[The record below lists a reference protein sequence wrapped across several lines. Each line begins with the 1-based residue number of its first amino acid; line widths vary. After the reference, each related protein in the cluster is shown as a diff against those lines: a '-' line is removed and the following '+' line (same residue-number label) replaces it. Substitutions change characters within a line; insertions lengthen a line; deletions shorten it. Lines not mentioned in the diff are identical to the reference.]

1 MTAPIVDFLLFKKRL
16 VVGVLIINVCV
27 FSLTGYSTYNS
38 WQQQLRRIEV
48 TSQNLVRA
56 LELSIAGIFDKV
68 DVALLAVMYEAER
81 ELAAGKMTATAIDAC
96 ISAHRDNIP
105 ELDNLR
111 ITDVHGDIRYGV
123 FQQSASVVNVADRD
137 YFITL
142 RDHPQAG
149 LFIAKPLLSRVN
161 NKWIIVIAR
170 RINNP
175 DGSFAGVVYGN
186 ILLDFFQRHFASFNL
201 NKNGVI
207 TLRDNDLAIVARHPE
222 AKGFGVGNKT
232 VSQELSRLIRQGN
245 KFGTYTNPGSI
256 DPVQRIFSY
265 RKISN
270 YPLYINVGLATA
282 DYRNE
287 WLNNAMKMFSLAALL
302 GVGTLVMLRFNI
314 RKWEQAQQASEELN
328 LHRDHLETLVK
339 ERTSELET
347 NNLDL
352 AKEVEAR
359 RRFEAAIQEQTT
371 LLFEQVDQRQQVQ
384 EELLLKQQQL
394 AELNADLEWRVSDE
408 VRKNREKDSI
418 LLHQDK
424 LASIGQ
430 LAAGVAHEIN
440 NPMGFIMSNLRT
452 LNNYA
457 DVEQQYLRA
466 LEEAFTRC
474 CSAEQQVQFEEL
486 RTRLDL
492 PFILED
498 VSPLISESLE
508 GAERVRRIV
517 LDLKDFARSDVD
529 SMIETDLNNCVQSTA
544 NIVRNEIRYVAEL
557 ELHLGTIPSVT
568 CNPQQINQVI
578 ANLLM
583 NAAQAIE
590 EHGRITVTTS
600 SEGDNVL
607 LAVTDTGHGIP
618 EKVRTRIFDPFFTTK
633 EVGKGTGLGLSI
645 SYDII
650 KKHGGEIRVESEPG
664 VGTTFTIILPI
675 NTLSQIPV

>member
-1 MTAPIVDFLLFKKRL
+1 MTTPAVEFLPFKKRL
-16 VVGVLIINVCV
+16 VVGVLIINMSV
-27 FSLTGYSTYNS
+27 FALTGYSIYNS

-56 LELSIAGIFDKV
+56 LELSIDGIFDKV

-81 ELAAGKMTATAIDAC
+81 ELTAGQMTATAINAC

-111 ITDVHGDIRYGV
+111 IADVNGDIRYGV
-123 FQQSASVVNVADRD
+123 FQKSAAMANVADRD
-137 YFITL
+137 YFISL

-149 LFIAKPLLSRVN
+149 LFIAKPLLGRVS

-175 DGSFAGVVYGN
+175 DGSFAGVVHGN
-186 ILLDFFQRHFASFNL
+186 IPLDFFQRHFAGFNL
-201 NKNGVI
+201 NKHGVI
-207 TLRDNDLAIVARHPE
+207 TLRDSELAIVARYPE

-232 VSQELSRLIRQGN
+232 VSQEFSRLIRQGN
-245 KFGTYTNPGSI
+245 NFGTYTNQGSL

-265 RKISN
+265 RKITN
-270 YPLYINVGLATA
+270 YPLYINVGLATT
-282 DYRNE
+282 DYRDE
-287 WLNNAMKMFSLAALL
+287 WLNDAIKMFSLAAML
-302 GVGTLVMLRFNI
+302 GIGTLIMLRLNI
-314 RKWEQAQQASEELN
+314 RKWEQAQQASEELS
-328 LHRDHLETLVK
+328 LYRDHLETLVK

-347 NNLDL
+347 NNIDL
-352 AKEVEAR
+352 AKEVDAR
-359 RRFEAAIQEQTT
+359 RRFEAAMQEQTT
-371 LLFEQVDQRQQVQ
+371 LLFEQVDQRQQAQ
-384 EELLLKQQQL
+384 EELLIKQQQL
-394 AELNADLEWRVSDE
+394 AELNADLEWRVTDE
-408 VRKNREKDSI
+408 VRKNREKDII

-457 DVEQQYLRA
+457 DVEQQYLCA
-466 LEEAFTRC
+466 LEEAFASC
-474 CSAEQQVQFEEL
+474 CSEEQQLQLEEL

-517 LDLKDFARSDVD
+517 LDLKDFARTDED
-529 SMIETDLNNCVQSTA
+529 SMTETDLNNCVQSTA
-544 NIVRNEIRYVAEL
+544 NIVRNEIRYVADL
-557 ELHLGTIPSVT
+557 ELHLGTIPPVT

-590 EHGRITVTTS
+590 EHGRISVTTW

-618 EKVRTRIFDPFFTTK
+618 AEVRTRIFDPFFTTK

-650 KKHGGEIRVESEPG
+650 KKHGGEIQVESEPG
-664 VGTTFTIILPI
+664 VGTTFTLILPI
-675 NTLSQIPV
+675 NTRSQIAV